1 MEVLSGSASQTQAF
15 GREFAAGLK
24 GGEILALVG
33 NLGSGK
39 TTFVQG
45 LADGLGVTQSVA
57 SPTFVLMRQYAT
69 KSRKLYHVDLYRLEK
84 DVAQEY
90 KSLGLDEIIE
100 KGGNIVVVEWAE
112 KIRNVLPKDTIWI
125 NFETIDENTRRIV
138 SR

>member
-1 MEVLSGSASQTQAF
+1 M
-15 GREFAAGLK
+15 
-24 GGEILALVG
+24 VG

-57 SPTFVLMRQYAT
+57 SPTFVLMRQYPT

-84 DVAQEY
+84 DVTQEY
-90 KSLGLDEIIE
+90 KSLGLDEIAE

-125 NFETIDENTRRIV
+125 NFKTTGENTRRIT